1 MRPLRPRA
9 LTLRWLITVPVAA
22 AVTAAGC
29 SDHRTDSRRLLADG
43 RRIFVSAGCG
53 SCHTLA
59 SVGAHGTV
67 GPDFDTSEQLDRG
80 QIRRQLNEGVGG
92 MPSFRARLTPREE
105 DAVTEFV
112 FQTLHRR
119 R

>member
-1 MRPLRPRA
+1 MTP
-9 LTLRWLITVPVAA
+9 RWLIPALVTVVGAA
-22 AVTAAGC
+22 AAAGC
-29 SDHRTDSRRLLADG
+29 GGRGADQSRLVADG

-53 SCHTLA
+53 SCHTVA
-59 SVGAHGTV
+59 SANTHGSI
-67 GPDFDTSEQLDRG
+67 GPNFDTSEQLDRA
-80 QIRRQLNEGVGG
+80 QIHTQLNAGVGG
-92 MPSFRARLTPREE
+92 MPSFRDRLTPRQE

>member
-1 MRPLRPRA
+1 MTVRA
-9 LTLRWLITVPVAA
+9 LITIALVAT
-22 AVTAAGC
+22 VTAAGC
-29 SDHRTDSRRLLADG
+29 GDHRTDSRRLIADG

-53 SCHTLA
+53 SCHTVA

-67 GPDFDTSEQLDRG
+67 GPNFDTSELLDRA
-80 QIRRQLNEGVGG
+80 QIRSQLNEGVGG

-112 FQTLHRR
+112 FQTLHQRR
-119 R
+119 P